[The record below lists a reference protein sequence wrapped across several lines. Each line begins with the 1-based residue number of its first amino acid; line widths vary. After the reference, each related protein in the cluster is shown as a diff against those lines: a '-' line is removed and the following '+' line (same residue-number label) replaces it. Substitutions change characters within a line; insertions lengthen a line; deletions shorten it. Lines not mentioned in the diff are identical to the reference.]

1 MLLNNFDSSYK
12 KDILCRSFL
21 QSTYFPEKLLVD
33 EVPKNRNNFQCIS
46 NMKQIL
52 RGAPKIL
59 VLKMVIKI
67 LDQEVHSVKNFIFSE
82 LQARVLRSFQ
92 K

>member
-52 RGAPKIL
+52 RGAPKI
-59 VLKMVIKI
+59 VIKI

>member
-21 QSTYFPEKLLVD
+21 QSTYFPEKLPVD
-33 EVPKNRNNFQCIS
+33 EVPKNRNNFQWIS

-52 RGAPKIL
+52 RGAPKI
-59 VLKMVIKI
+59 VIKI